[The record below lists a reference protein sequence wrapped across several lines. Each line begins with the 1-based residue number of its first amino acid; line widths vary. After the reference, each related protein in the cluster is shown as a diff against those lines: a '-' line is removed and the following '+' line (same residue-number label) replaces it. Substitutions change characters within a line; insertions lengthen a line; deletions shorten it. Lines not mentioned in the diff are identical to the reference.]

1 MGFGRSIGRA
11 ARIRGASGPDVM
23 REGLRRAAGVASAVL
38 LLAVVFVMGELGGPP
53 APDGSAPGI
62 DRNPVVFAPGRM
74 VAIGGGRTLYL
85 RCTGSG
91 NPTVLLASGS
101 AEASYDWLEVQGP
114 LSRITRTCAYDRAG
128 TGNSLPA
135 PGPSTPAADVA
146 DLRRLAAAAKLPGP
160 YVLVGASYG
169 GLLAALYARA
179 YPDDTAGLVLV
190 DAITQ
195 GLAQRSFGPL
205 PLVVITRGRNDD
217 AGPALTQAAQ
227 AHAQLRSVMMEDRL
241 ASLFIDRVHVI
252 ALLSG
257 SGIWRPVAEQ
267 PGVVIEGVR
276 AVVQAVRTR
285 SRLPTC
291 ANLYHTAGTRCP
303 YKRAGR

>member
-1 MGFGRSIGRA
+1 MGIGRVIGRA
-11 ARIRGASGPDVM
+11 ARSRGAAGPDVT
-23 REGLRRAAGVASAVL
+23 REGRRRVAGVAWAGLLIAV
-38 LLAVVFVMGELGGPP
+38 AFVMGEMGGPP
-53 APDGSAPGI
+53 APVRSAPGV
-62 DRNPVVFAPGRM
+62 DPNPVVFAPGRM

-91 NPTVLLASGS
+91 NPTVVLASGS
-101 AEASYDWLEVQGP
+101 AETSDDWLAVQGP

-135 PGPSTPAADVA
+135 PGASTPAADVA

-169 GLLAALYARA
+169 GLLAAMYARA

-190 DAITQ
+190 DATTQ
-195 GLAQRSFGPL
+195 GLAQTSFGPL

-217 AGPALTQAAQ
+217 GGPALTQVVQ
-227 AHAQLRSVMMEDRL
+227 ARAHLGSMTMEDKF
-241 ASLFIDRVHVI
+241 ASLSTDRLHVV

-267 PGVVIEGVR
+267 PGVVIAGVR
-276 AVVQAVRTR
+276 AAVQAARTR
-285 SRLPTC
+285 SRLPSC
-291 ANLYHTAGTRCP
+291 ASLYHTAGTRCP
-303 YKRAGR
+303 G